1 MGTTKAVSKAA
12 AILGRKGGKV
22 GGKATGASKRRSRM
36 TYRCETCDRE
46 VTPAEYEHL
55 ADGEAMAC
63 PNHPAATILS
73 CPDPSAYYK
82 ALRAAPRM
90 RLTVAASGHVTI
102 SYQGPDGLQRE
113 RTFSANSDT
122 PVYVREHRH
131 DGTTT
136 QPCEELA
143 STGSTLR
150 ASRSTLADVIRR
162 EYRAMRA
169 AEKRY
174 RYS

>member
-1 MGTTKAVSKAA
+1 MGTNKQVSKAA

-22 GGKATGASKRRSRM
+22 GGLATGASKVRGDS
-36 TYRCETCDRE
+36 D
-46 VTPAEYEHL
+46 H
-55 ADGEAMAC
+55 
-63 PNHPAATILS
+63 
-73 CPDPSAYYK
+73 YK

>member
-1 MGTTKAVSKAA
+1 VERDAISSAA
-12 AILGRKGGKV
+12 AVLGRKGGQA
-22 GGKATGASKRRSRM
+22 GRGESKRRAH
-36 TYRCETCDRE
+36 T
-46 VTPAEYEHL
+46 TPEH
-55 ADGEAMAC
+55 MR
-63 PNHPAATILS
+63 
-73 CPDPSAYYK
+73 

-102 SYQGPDGLQRE
+102 SYQGPDGLRRE

-136 QPCEELA
+136 QPCEQLA

-150 ASRSTLADVIRR
+150 ASRATLADVIRR

-174 RYS
+174 GAR